1 MSMSVSKKA
10 AVRALCLGAVGIL
23 SGCDRPGGPGTTD
36 EFGNNPVVVLSGVRC
51 PSARSSE
58 PLPARSSVTMPT
70 MSTSNGDN
78 LYFTNVLFDR
88 FKSICGGCH
97 VDGSFGGFVVTQATF
112 PTMVTQAVVDAYIK
126 SDDATKYMPPAGSPN
141 GAAYD
146 SRGPTD
152 PVVQLVGL
160 LELWIAQGSPVGSFQ
175 LNPMSGADGG
185 AAGPDAGTDG
195 SPSDGSP
202 SDGSPSD
209 GSPSDGSSDPGPTAA
224 LGASGGSATAAGG
237 GSTPASSSNLSSQAD
252 YALSPELGAVLTN
265 IGSCIPNKY
274 IVGLNGS
281 TMDQLDTFFA
291 QATQLPL
298 TLDATDLTTFDS
310 DELARNGVISYV
322 PAYPL
327 WSDDAGKMRHVRVP
341 HGQAISFDKTTQQ
354 FQIPSNTRFYKTFLK
369 HVIDAGG
376 NDAYKKIETRLI
388 VSRPDRNNP
397 DGTIAQTA
405 LFGTYIWDESET
417 TATLLQDP
425 LRSGE
430 PFADRLTSYITDEPK
445 AAAIIAS
452 KPLNVDYVL
461 EHENPGLVRHYAIPG
476 SQRCIQCHMGS
487 PSASFVLGFTPL
499 QVATVAPG
507 VEGVIEPATGDEL
520 TQLKRLIDYKVI
532 SGMTSP
538 ADVLPLDQTQLPRTP
553 RTPQELTAQAY
564 MVGNCAH
571 CHNPRGF
578 PSTKAPALKDI
589 LNFLPGPNGGIF
601 QFPLDRTSP
610 IRARTAQQD
619 VPIPYITPSL
629 RDYPSEVGNTYTV
642 KYETCS
648 ADENDG
654 WCLMPNQ
661 IVDFI
666 DAPWRSLIYRN
677 VDTPFDYVDDLAI
690 FPHMPMNTPG
700 YDCRVHQIMGDWMVS
715 IPAVQVDPTENEDK
729 VADDPTGPDGSSIK
743 GSIDL
748 HPQPFV
754 EVKPSDPGYPAAQA
768 AAVIRLATFRAGHR
782 YNYCPDTTD
791 IVDPAV
797 ENRVLPSDPLTPQD
811 KPQYSSTDITQ
822 LIMPAEGVPDRAH
835 WVVTDATD
843 PPPPLPPAPQWTP
856 RRPDW
861 ATALVDHMAVNAS
874 ATVDQLAQLKQVVDD
889 LETVTLTDSVRQVLT
904 TEVPFGLWK
913 QQPGCDF
920 SGIPIAGSFQGDDR
934 PLWMSI
940 TSPPPDPSAP
950 VYMQSPGAAVFTN
963 ICINCHGPQG
973 DAKGLLAD
981 EISIMTGGDARV
993 ANFRIGLF
1001 GPTDSPGTNRQQVFS
1016 PPAIMAGTGTPDD
1029 YGARYM
1035 AWMALG
1041 GTQKQIP
1048 PALLTIVATT
1058 PILGAQRSFTTPG
1071 TPNMLQLAQQLCT
1084 DVLPADINVDNPTL
1098 DQLLLRRGQLDLTGG
1113 TTDIIGTNGDME
1125 LWLRLCALDNRQV
1138 VRVVVPADG
1147 GNWLATTGAKDLAI
1161 RREQSLY
1168 WADGYPAGA
1177 PVMDHR
1183 GHAVSGVTPDNL
1195 FPICLQRP
1203 TDPTQAG
1210 YADAFRMAN
1219 PVGGAGGNL
1228 IPYCPAELFATGP
1241 NSAGVASLKWRLA
1254 YTTDPKTNQFV
1265 YTDAKAWGTRG
1276 AINAGLAVFLYIDQL
1291 SKGMIAAKPPYNQCG
1306 ELNMSSTN

>member
-1 MSMSVSKKA
+1 MSVSKKA

-23 SGCDRPGGPGTTD
+23 SGCGRPGGPGTTN
-36 EFGNNPVVVLSGVRC
+36 EFGNDPTVFLSGVHC
-51 PSARSSE
+51 PNARSSD

-70 MSTSNGDN
+70 IGSSDQNIF
-78 LYFTNVLFDR
+78 FTNVLFDR
-88 FKSICGGCH
+88 FKSVCGACH
-97 VDGSFGGFVVTQATF
+97 VAGSYGGFVVTQATF
-112 PTMVTQAVVDAYIK
+112 PTMVTQAILDTYVK
-126 SDDATKYMPPAGSPN
+126 TDDATKYMPPAGSPN
-141 GAAYD
+141 GTAYD
-146 SRGPTD
+146 RRGPTD
-152 PVVQLVGL
+152 PVVQLVEL

-185 AAGPDAGTDG
+185 STGPDAG
-195 SPSDGSP
+195 SDGSA
-202 SDGSPSD
+202 SAGSTPD
-209 GSPSDGSSDPGPTAA
+209 SSATAA
-224 LGASGGSATAAGG
+224 SGASGGSATAPDGGSTLGG
-237 GSTPASSSNLSSQAD
+237 GSTPSSTLSSQAD
-252 YALSPELGAVLTN
+252 YSLSPELGAVLTN

-281 TMDQLDTFFA
+281 TMDQLDALFA
-291 QATQLPL
+291 GATQLPL
-298 TLDATDLTTFDS
+298 SLAATDLTTFDS
-310 DELARNGVISYV
+310 DELARNGVISYL

-341 HGQAISFDKTTQQ
+341 HGQAISFDKTSQQ
-354 FQIPSNTRFYKTFLK
+354 FQIPPNTRFYKTFLK

-388 VSRPDRNNP
+388 VSRPDQTNP

-405 LFGTYIWDESET
+405 LFGTYIWDEAET
-417 TATLLQDP
+417 SATLLQDP

-430 PFADRLTSYITDEPK
+430 PFADRMTSYITDEPR

-461 EHENPGLVRHYAIPG
+461 ENENPGLVRHYAIPG

-520 TQLKRLIDYKVI
+520 TQLKRLIDYKVV

-538 ADVLPLDQTQLPRTP
+538 ADVLPLDQTQLPRAP
-553 RTPQELTAQAY
+553 RTPQELRAQAY

-578 PSTKAPALKDI
+578 PSIKAPALSDI
-589 LNFLPGPNGGIF
+589 LNFLPGPSGGIF

-610 IRARTAQQD
+610 IRARSARQD

-629 RDYPSEVGNTYTV
+629 RDYPSTVGTTYTA
-642 KYETCS
+642 KYETCEE
-648 ADENDG
+648 DETDG
-654 WCLMPNQ
+654 WCVMPGQ
-661 IVDFI
+661 IIDFI

-715 IPAVQVDPTENEDK
+715 IPAVQVDPSANEDVVDAALIRGK
-729 VADDPTGPDGSSIK
+729 V
-743 GSIDL
+743 DL
-748 HPQPFV
+748 NPQPYL
-754 EVKPSDPGYPAAQA
+754 EVKPTDPGYPAAQA
-768 AAVIRLATFRAGHR
+768 AAATRLATFRAGHR

-791 IVDPAV
+791 LVDPAV
-797 ENRVLPSDPLTPQD
+797 ENRVLPTDPLTPQD
-811 KPQYSSTDITQ
+811 KPQYSPTDVTK
-822 LIMPAEGVPDRAH
+822 LIMPADGVPDRAH

-843 PPPPLPPAPQWTP
+843 PPAPLPPAPQWTP

-874 ATVDQLAQLKQVVDD
+874 ATADQLAHLQQVVDD

-904 TEVPFGLWK
+904 TELPFGLW
-913 QQPGCDF
+913 QQKPACNF
-920 SGIPIAGSFQGDDR
+920 NGIPTAGNFQGNDR

-940 TSPPPDPSAP
+940 VSPPPDPSAP
-950 VYMQSPGAAVFTN
+950 VYTQSPGAAVFTN

-981 EISIMTGGDARV
+981 EISLMTGGDARV

-1001 GPTDSPGTNRQQVFS
+1001 GPTDSSGINRQQVFG
-1016 PPAIMAGTGTPDD
+1016 PPAVMAATGTPDD

-1058 PILGAQRSFTTPG
+1058 PILGQQRSFTTPG
-1071 TPNMLQLAQQLCT
+1071 TPNMLELAQQLCVH
-1084 DVLPADINVDNPTL
+1084 VLPADINVANPTL
-1098 DQLLLRRGQLDLTGG
+1098 DQLLYRRGVLDLTGG
-1113 TTDIIGTNGDME
+1113 TTDLIGTNGDME
-1125 LWLRLCALDNRQV
+1125 LWLRLCALENRQV
-1138 VRVVVPADG
+1138 VRVAVPPDAG
-1147 GNWLATTGAKDLAI
+1147 WTATTAAKDLSI
-1161 RREQSLY
+1161 RRDLSLY
-1168 WADGYPAGA
+1168 WAAGYPAGA
-1177 PVMDHR
+1177 PVMDQR
-1183 GHAVSGVTPDNL
+1183 GQVQSGVTTDNQ

-1203 TDPTQAG
+1203 SDPTQAG
-1210 YADAFRMAN
+1210 YADAFRAAN
-1219 PVGGAGGNL
+1219 PVGGPGGNL
-1228 IPYCPAELFATGP
+1228 IPYCPADLFATAIG
-1241 NSAGVASLKWRLA
+1241 STGVASSKWQLA
-1254 YTTDPKTNQFV
+1254 YTRDPMTGQNV
-1265 YTDAKAWGTRG
+1265 YTDANSWGTRG
-1276 AINAGLAVFLYIDQL
+1276 AINAGLAVFLYVDQL
-1291 SKGMIAAKPPYNQCG
+1291 SKGTITAKPPYDQCDQ
-1306 ELNMSSTN
+1306 LNMSTN